1 MKLCMIGTGYVG
13 LVSGACF
20 AETGQDVICADIDAA
35 KIAAL
40 EAGEI
45 PIHEAGLDQIVTRN
59 VAAGRLSFSSDVPEA
74 IRQSNVVF
82 VAVGTPSR
90 EDGGADLGA
99 VDAVA
104 QAVAEHAVRE
114 MVIVLKSTVPVGT
127 NRRVRALVAG
137 ARHPIHV
144 VSNPEFLKE
153 GDAVNDF
160 MRPDRIVIG
169 CDADDMHARD
179 VMHRIYHPV
188 TLSGDRIHWVSP
200 VSAEM
205 TKYVANTMLAMRIAF
220 MNEVALLCDAVGA
233 DVHSVRMAVGAD
245 DRIGSKFL
253 HAGPG
258 YGGSCFPKDVKA
270 LAHTGHEHDVPVTLA
285 VATHAANERQ
295 KMVLL
300 KRVRRRLGERLDGRR
315 VAVWGLA
322 FKPRT
327 DDLRE
332 SPALRLIDGLLDAGA
347 EVHAHDPAA
356 IERARAHYG
365 SKVHFHEDQYEAA
378 KGADAL
384 VLVTEWRPYQAPNFD
399 RLKEL
404 LRKPILIDGRN
415 VWSTYRLDREGF
427 EYEGIGTGSG
437 R

>member
-20 AETGQDVICADIDAA
+20 AETGQDVICSDVDAK
-35 KIAAL
+35 KIEAL
-40 EAGEI
+40 EAGQI
-45 PIHEAGLDQIVTRN
+45 PIHEVGLGEIVARN
-59 VAAGRLSFSSDVPEA
+59 VAAGRLSFTSDVPAA
-74 IRQSNVVF
+74 IRAASIVF

-90 EDGGADLGA
+90 EDGGADLSA

-104 QAVAEHAVRE
+104 AAVKEHASRE
-114 MVIVLKSTVPVGT
+114 MVLVLKSTVPVGT
-127 NRRVRALVAG
+127 NRRVRALVAN
-137 ARHPIHV
+137 APFPIHV

-160 MRPDRIVIG
+160 MHPDRIVIG
-169 CDADDMHARD
+169 CDGDDEFAREA
-179 VMHRIYHPV
+179 MNRIYHPV

-200 VSAEM
+200 VSAEV

-245 DRIGSKFL
+245 PRIGAKFL

-258 YGGSCFPKDVKA
+258 YGGSCFPKDVQA

-295 KMVLL
+295 KMVLF
-300 KRVRRRLGERLDGRR
+300 KKVRKRLGERLDGKK

-327 DDLRE
+327 DDLRD
-332 SPALRLIDGLLDAGA
+332 SPALRLIDALLDAGA
-347 EVHAHDPAA
+347 EVHAHDPEAM
-356 IERARAHYG
+356 ERAKARYRDN
-365 SKVHFHEDQYEAA
+365 VHFHDDAYDALD
-378 KGADAL
+378 GADAL
-384 VLVTEWRPYQAPNFD
+384 VLVTEWRPYQHPNFS
-399 RLKEL
+399 RIKGL
-404 LRKPILIDGRN
+404 LRTPVLIDGRN
-415 VWSTYRLDREGF
+415 IWSTYGLEREGF
-427 EYEGIGTGSG
+427 DYEGIGTGPG